1 MQAGAFLSK
10 LNSSIDVDELAGL
23 LGTSYGKIRYYYYS
37 KPIPDYY
44 KTFEISKKSGGV
56 RVISAP
62 HDQLKVL
69 QERLKIL
76 LDELYTPK
84 SSAMAFIKGRS
95 IVENAKQ
102 HTRKKF
108 VFNLDLSDFFSS
120 ITFPRVR
127 GLLMAKPYSLQSGVA
142 TVIAHLC
149 TLNGILPQ
157 GSPCSPV
164 LSNMICSGLD
174 RQLKSF
180 AIKHRARYSRYADDI
195 TFSFYDDLNYISPDM
210 VSVLMVDGVS
220 NHYYVKCGRP
230 LVTIIESCG
239 FGINLSKVRL
249 QGRYERQIVTGLVV
263 NKKVNVERSYIRKT
277 SAMIHSIE
285 TKGLGFARER
295 FAASNPPVDPDT
307 GVQVVLDAH
316 LHGRLLF
323 IKQVVGVESE
333 VYRRLA
339 MRFNFLDLNFKLPL
353 GVSKN
358 RRGVEFRRSTP
369 WYDKRCWIVETEL
382 DLEFGQGSAFFVAD
396 NVLVTCSH
404 VSEFTGRFTSE
415 SEVYRA
421 NARGKKYNAGVVYRD
436 KARDIS
442 ILKLNDESLV
452 FEKFEI
458 STRLADVGDVLSV
471 LGFPNDKL
479 GAQHAGR
486 QTVVVRNKFSMSG
499 VQYFEVDKELYA
511 GNSGGPVLD
520 EDNNLV
526 GVVAKGNDGHYCD
539 HSRFICV
546 SELLVVLEDYKKA
559 ILQVSV

>member
-210 VSVLMVDGVS
+210 VSVLMGDGVS

-277 SAMIHSIE
+277 SAMIHAIE

>member
-1 MQAGAFLSK
+1 
-10 LNSSIDVDELAGL
+10 
-23 LGTSYGKIRYYYYS
+23 
-37 KPIPDYY
+37 
-44 KTFEISKKSGGV
+44 
-56 RVISAP
+56 
-62 HDQLKVL
+62 
-69 QERLKIL
+69 
-76 LDELYTPK
+76 
-84 SSAMAFIKGRS
+84 
-95 IVENAKQ
+95 
-102 HTRKKF
+102 
-108 VFNLDLSDFFSS
+108 
-120 ITFPRVR
+120 
-127 GLLMAKPYSLQSGVA
+127 
-142 TVIAHLC
+142 
-149 TLNGILPQ
+149 
-157 GSPCSPV
+157 
-164 LSNMICSGLD
+164 
-174 RQLKSF
+174 
-180 AIKHRARYSRYADDI
+180 
-195 TFSFYDDLNYISPDM
+195 
-210 VSVLMVDGVS
+210 
-220 NHYYVKCGRP
+220 
-230 LVTIIESCG
+230 
-239 FGINLSKVRL
+239 
-249 QGRYERQIVTGLVV
+249 
-263 NKKVNVERSYIRKT
+263 
-277 SAMIHSIE
+277 
-285 TKGLGFARER
+285 
-295 FAASNPPVDPDT
+295 
-307 GVQVVLDAH
+307 
-316 LHGRLLF
+316 
-323 IKQVVGVESE
+323 
-333 VYRRLA
+333 

>member
-10 LNSSIDVDELAGL
+10 LNPSVDVDKLAGL

-37 KPIPDYY
+37 KPISNYY

-76 LDELYTPK
+76 LDELYNPK

-174 RQLKSF
+174 RQLKYF

-195 TFSFYDDLNYISPDM
+195 TFSFYDDLKYISPDI
-210 VSVLMVDGVS
+210 VSVLMGDGVS

-230 LVTIIESCG
+230 LVSMIESCG

-249 QGRYERQIVTGLVV
+249 QSRYERQVVTGLVV

-285 TKGLGFARER
+285 KQGLGFARER

-353 GVSKN
+353 GISKN

-421 NARGKKYNAGVVYRD
+421 NARGKKYKAGVVYRD
-436 KARDIS
+436 RSRDIS

-452 FEKFEI
+452 FERFEI

-471 LGFPNDKL
+471 LGFPKDKL

-499 VQYFEVDKELYA
+499 VKYFEVDKELYA

-559 ILQVSV
+559 IV

>member
-1 MQAGAFLSK
+1 MSK

-210 VSVLMVDGVS
+210 VSVLMGDGVS

-277 SAMIHSIE
+277 SAMIHAIE